1 VFLQLT
7 LDRLDLELMM
17 RTGTR
22 KQHKFAR
29 RLLPLI
35 SNPHWVLSTLVICN
49 TGATQRQRQQQPPQQ
64 TELCTTS
71 STNSSSSSVG
81 DWLQRHVLV
90 VVCTTD
96 VTWEQQHSCSRR

>member
-1 VFLQLT
+1 LQLT

-49 TGATQRQRQQQPPQQ
+49 TGAQQQQ
-64 TELCTTS
+64 TWQCSTLSCRHFTS
-71 STNSSSSSVG
+71 SSNSSRSSSNAG
-81 DWLQRHVLV
+81 DWQQRHAV
-90 VVCTTD
+90 VVVYTTD
-96 VTWEQQHSCSRR
+96 VKP

>member
-1 VFLQLT
+1 MFACLPAVLQLT

-49 TGATQRQRQQQPPQQ
+49 TGAWQQQQQ
-64 TELCTTS
+64 QQRFS
-71 STNSSSSSVG
+71 NS
-81 DWLQRHVLV
+81 
-90 VVCTTD
+90 TD
-96 VTWEQQHSCSRR
+96 VHWWQQVQQ

>member
-1 VFLQLT
+1 

-49 TGATQRQRQQQPPQQ
+49 TGVQQQQQ
-64 TELCTTS
+64 QASPC
-71 STNSSSSSVG
+71 STRSSSSNSAG
-81 DWLQRHVLV
+81 DWQQRHGVV
-90 VVCTTD
+90 VVCTTH
-96 VTWEQQHSCSRR
+96 VMWEQRRTCSRR